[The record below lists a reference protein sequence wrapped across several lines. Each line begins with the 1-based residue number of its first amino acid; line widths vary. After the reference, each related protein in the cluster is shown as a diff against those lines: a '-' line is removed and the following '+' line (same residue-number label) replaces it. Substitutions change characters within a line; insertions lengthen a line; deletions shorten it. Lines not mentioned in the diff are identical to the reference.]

1 MTKKFVREQDN
12 QVTPFRVWPLGI
24 TTRVALFITIMVLL
38 PMIATSWFIESG
50 RLLPG
55 NNYFF
60 AFPVAVLFML
70 IPIARIVAHVL
81 INHDIKTI
89 NNFCEEIKKGNYH
102 NYFQLSNES
111 ENEDEF
117 LVLLR
122 NLTWMSQGLARR
134 QETFEYRYENVQ
146 RQYMAMEE
154 QAFTDALTGLY
165 NRHYLEHLYSKNM
178 LKNNE
183 PITIVSVIFIDCDGF
198 KLVNDNLGHHTGD
211 QLLRDLAVGI
221 RKAIRQGT
229 DIPLRMG
236 GDEFAVLLPQTDGRQ
251 AEKIAYR
258 IRLLYNRLNVP
269 YTSLSIGVASSL
281 CTTENYRIHIER
293 LFRQADEQAYRIKQE
308 GGNGIA
314 RTKAA

>member
-1 MTKKFVREQDN
+1 MTRNFVREQN
-12 QVTPFRVWPLGI
+12 SQIRPFRVWPLGI
-24 TTRVALFITIMVLL
+24 TTRVALLIVITVLI
-38 PMIATSWFIESG
+38 PMILTSWLIESS

-60 AFPVAVLFML
+60 AFPIAVIFLL
-70 IPIARIVAHVL
+70 VPIARMIAHVL
-81 INHDIKTI
+81 INHDLKTI
-89 NNFCEEIKKGNYH
+89 NHFCDEIKKGNYH
-102 NYFQLSNES
+102 NYFELGNES

-122 NLTWMSQGLARR
+122 NLTWLSQGLARR
-134 QETFEYRYENVQ
+134 QEALEHRYENVQ

-165 NRHYLEHLYSKNM
+165 NRHYLEHIYDKKP
-178 LKNNE
+178 LKNNAA
-183 PITIVSVIFIDCDGF
+183 ISVVSVIFIDCDGF

-211 QLLRDLAVGI
+211 QLLRDLAAGI
-221 RKAIRQGT
+221 RKAIRQDT

-281 CTTENYRIHIER
+281 CTTENYRCHLEE

-314 RTKAA
+314 RNQAA

>member
-1 MTKKFVREQDN
+1 MTKKYVREQGN
-12 QVTPFRVWPLGI
+12 QIRPFRVWPLGI
-24 TTRVALFITIMVLL
+24 TTRVALFIMVIVLI
-38 PMIATSWFIESG
+38 PMIFTSWLIESS

-55 NNYFF
+55 DNYYF
-60 AFPVAVLFML
+60 AFPAAVVFLL
-70 IPIARIVAHVL
+70 TPISRLVAHIL

-89 NNFCEEIKKGNYH
+89 NHFCDEIKKGNYH
-102 NYFQLSNES
+102 NYFQLGNEG

-134 QETFEYRYENVQ
+134 QETLEYRYENVQ
-146 RQYMAMEE
+146 RQYIAMEE

-165 NRHYLEHLYSKNM
+165 NRHYLEHLYNKKT
-178 LKNNE
+178 LKNSE
-183 PITIVSVIFIDCDGF
+183 TTSIISVIFIDCDGF
-198 KLVNDNLGHHTGD
+198 KLVNDNLGHHIGD
-211 QLLRDLAVGI
+211 QLLKDLAAGI

-258 IRLLYNRLNVP
+258 IRLLYNKLKVP
-269 YTSLSIGVASSL
+269 FTSLSIGVASSL
-281 CTTENYRIHIER
+281 CTIENYRFHLEQ